1 MFPRFYFLGDSEL
14 LEILSETK
22 DPERVQP
29 FLKKCFE
36 GIEKLKFLDARPGAN
51 KEKIEGMY
59 SSEKEYVKFNE
70 IVDTAISYGNV
81 DYWLLAVEEMMISSV
96 KKAHED
102 GFNDHNKPGAV
113 RTDWIINRC
122 GMAVLCVNMIMWTGL
137 TETALNDENIT
148 AVPELVK
155 KLESQVIYH

>member
-1 MFPRFYFLGDSEL
+1 M
-14 LEILSETK
+14 
-22 DPERVQP
+22 
-29 FLKKCFE
+29 
-36 GIEKLKFLDARPGAN
+36 DAKAGQN

-70 IVDTAISYGNV
+70 IVDTATSFGNV
-81 DYWLLAVEEMMISSV
+81 DAWLLSVEEMMINSV

-102 GFNDHNKPGAV
+102 GFNDHNKPGAS

-137 TETALNDENIT
+137 TETALSSDNNT
-148 AVPELVK
+148 AVPELV
-155 KLESQVIYH
+155 